1 MDERIA
7 AVEAEAALALG
18 RLDGALGI
26 SEPKTLEIFAI
37 ILVKDALVAALRR
50 SGHAFTD
57 DRFQAWF
64 AGLAPLND
72 EPAQHAELPRSL
84 CAAIL
89 AELGHND
96 WPELALAARQTRL
109 ALLATRDA
117 GGVDAREHA
126 SAAIAEAHRLAAS
139 VPPPVSLPFA
149 WLGALHLAAGE
160 SLIFAPPERA
170 QHMLNDG
177 ERRIFFEKPASPA
190 PLWALDLVVGIPM
203 RATGLLCRSLP
214 WMGLVRVDGIRQSDG
229 PAEAKTVRAI
239 SLCNT
244 AKALSDKLEQARSIA
259 RTTARVAE
267 GQNSTSRAPQLFSWL
282 AAFGSMRT
290 AQIEPVLNAKR
301 LGVRG
306 MLDVLAHANLLATQ
320 SLSGVKLYSAIDRGV
335 ETTGAREIAE
345 PYNLPPTLIDDF
357 EESMTHIDR
366 LLARISARANGL
378 SPRLRP
384 PVDGAITNQ

>member
-1 MDERIA
+1 MDHS
-7 AVEAEAALALG
+7 
-18 RLDGALGI
+18 DGG
-26 SEPKTLEIFAI
+26 SS
-37 ILVKDALVAALRR
+37 AALRR

-57 DRFQAWF
+57 HRFQAWF
-64 AGLAPLND
+64 AGLAPLNE
-72 EPAQHAELPRSL
+72 EPAHHAELPRSL

-89 AELGHND
+89 AELGHNH
-96 WPELALAARQTRL
+96 WPELALVARQTRF
-109 ALLATRDA
+109 ALLATPDA
-117 GGVDAREHA
+117 GSLDARANA

-139 VPPPVSLPFA
+139 ALPPVSLPFA
-149 WLGALHLAAGE
+149 WLGALHRAAGE

-177 ERRIFFEKPASPA
+177 ERRIIFEQPASPA
-190 PLWALDLVVGIPM
+190 PLWALDLVAGIPL

-214 WMGLVRVDGIRQSDG
+214 WMGLMRVDGIRQSDG

-244 AKALSDKLEQARSIA
+244 AKALANKLEMARSIA
-259 RTTARVAE
+259 RTADRVAE
-267 GQNSTSRAPQLFSWL
+267 GQNRTSRAPQLFSWL
-282 AAFGSMRT
+282 AAFGAMRT

-306 MLDVLAHANLLATQ
+306 MLDVLAHANLLETQ
-320 SLSGVKLYSAIDRGV
+320 TLSGVKLYSAVDRGV
-335 ETTGAREIAE
+335 ETTGSREIAE

-366 LLARISARANGL
+366 LLARISTPAKEL
-378 SPRLRP
+378 SPGLRP
-384 PVDGAITNQ
+384 PEDITITNE